1 MISALIGPVTG
12 LLDKFIPDADE
23 KARIA
28 HELATMGEKHA
39 QELALAQIEVNKA
52 EAASG
57 SIFKGGW
64 RPAVGW
70 VCASAFAY
78 HFVLQPILLFVV
90 ALTGT
95 ELPTLPE
102 FDMSTLLPVLGGM
115 LGIGGLR
122 TYEKQKEAN
131 KMNIDKLREELK
143 TDEGCRYEIY
153 LDHLGLPTH
162 GIGHLILS
170 SDMEYGQ
177 AVGTPVSEDRVNE
190 CFAKDVET
198 VLSESLQLYPN
209 FQVLP
214 EEVKLIIANMMFN
227 MGRPRL
233 SKFKGMKAA
242 VDAGDWHRAAVEMVD
257 SKWYQQ
263 VTNRADRLVQRM
275 RAVK

>member
-39 QELALAQIEVNKA
+39 QEALLAQLEINKA

-102 FDMSTLLPVLGGM
+102 FDMSTLLPVQGGM

-122 TYEKQKEAN
+122 SYEKKQ
-131 KMNIDKLREELK
+131 
-143 TDEGCRYEIY
+143 
-153 LDHLGLPTH
+153 GLT
-162 GIGHLILS
+162 
-170 SDMEYGQ
+170 
-177 AVGTPVSEDRVNE
+177 
-190 CFAKDVET
+190 K
-198 VLSESLQLYPN
+198 
-209 FQVLP
+209 
-214 EEVKLIIANMMFN
+214 
-227 MGRPRL
+227 
-233 SKFKGMKAA
+233 
-242 VDAGDWHRAAVEMVD
+242 
-257 SKWYQQ
+257 
-263 VTNRADRLVQRM
+263 
-275 RAVK
+275 